1 MAAPAL
7 HQLSASEARRLIRTK
22 KLGIVEYADALIRR
36 IEAREGTLK
45 AWQHFDADAARAAA
59 RWVERNGPAGPLH
72 GIPLGVKDI
81 IETRDMPTTYG
92 AAPLYAQHRPAWDAS
107 CVALAKAA
115 GAIVMG
121 KTVTSEFA
129 GYYTGPTVN
138 PHDPTRSP
146 AFSSMGS
153 AAAVADYHVP
163 LAFGSQTGGSIIR
176 PAAHCGA
183 VGYMPS
189 YGLFN
194 TTGVH
199 NLAPS
204 LDHLGHFARTVDDIA
219 LMGQVLSGDARFG
232 AGAPARPPR
241 LGLLVGWETRRAT
254 PEIWRAMA
262 DARARLAKAKAPIVE
277 IKIPKSLAALSE
289 HCVTVIRYETART
302 LAHEYLHGT
311 PGGLSATMREL
322 VESGLAMKREDY
334 VTAMEAAHAGRARLA
349 ALFEEHRI
357 DALLSPSAECLAQPL
372 DDAVSRSVFNRL
384 WTILY
389 VPTLALTT
397 DFVAVKPH
405 ARQPKAVKLPV
416 GIQLVGRF
424 WKDHEFLQVA
434 RWVEARIGRLP
445 EPLNF

>member
-1 MAAPAL
+1 MGAPAL
-7 HQLSASEARRLIRTK
+7 HRLSASEARRLIRTK
-22 KLGIVEYADALIRR
+22 KLGIVEYAEALTRR

-45 AWQHFDADAARAAA
+45 AWQHFDADAARTAA

-92 AAPLYAQHRPAWDAS
+92 AAPLYGRHRPAWDAS

-115 GAIVMG
+115 GAVIMG

-153 AAAVADYHVP
+153 AAAVADHHVP

-219 LMGQVLSGDARFG
+219 LMGQVLLGDARFG

-241 LGLLVGWETRRAT
+241 LGLLVGWEKRRAT
-254 PEIWRAMA
+254 PEIWRAME
-262 DARARLAKAKAPIVE
+262 DARARLADAKATIVE
-277 IKIPKSLAALSE
+277 IKIPRSLVALSD
-289 HCVTVIRYETART
+289 HCVSVIRYETART

-311 PGGLSATMREL
+311 PGGLSATMRDL
-322 VESGLAMKREDY
+322 VASGLAMKRADY
-334 VTAMEAAHAGRARLA
+334 LKAQEAALQGRALLA
-349 ALFEEHRI
+349 GLFKAH
-357 DALLSPSAECLAQPL
+357 DVDVLLAPSAECLAQPL
-372 DDAVSRSVFNRL
+372 EEAISRSVFNRL
-384 WTILY
+384 WTILH
-389 VPTLALTT
+389 VPTLAFTT
-397 DFVAVKPH
+397 DVVAVKPTS
-405 ARQPKAVKLPV
+405 RQPRAVKLPV
-416 GIQLVGRF
+416 GVQLVGRF
-424 WKDHEFLQVA
+424 LKDHEFLQAA
-434 RWVEARIGRLP
+434 RWAESRIGRIP
-445 EPLNF
+445 EPMNW